1 MTSLYRVLKSE
12 REDSS
17 KALKYE
23 IYKELSLEEEP
34 EAGAEGQVPEEP
46 ESSGADSILEEAARQ
61 AERILDAAR
70 KGADK
75 IKEDAW
81 QEAFAQGEEEGY
93 KEGIRKALEENRL
106 RFEEEMAQLQERIAR
121 YVKEVGEEKD
131 KLLEKYIDDL
141 KNIALSIGE
150 KIVQT
155 SLRTSEDVVERMIL
169 AATEKLKKAAWAK
182 VYIGSGR
189 ETLDIQG
196 DAEFLRSLSKMA
208 ESVKVIMM
216 DEEEKGTC
224 IVELP
229 DEIIDISVGTQ
240 LENIKEILNNARL

>member
-1 MTSLYRVLKSE
+1 
-12 REDSS
+12 
-17 KALKYE
+17 
-23 IYKELSLEEEP
+23 
-34 EAGAEGQVPEEP
+34 
-46 ESSGADSILEEAARQ
+46 
-61 AERILDAAR
+61 
-70 KGADK
+70 
-75 IKEDAW
+75 
-81 QEAFAQGEEEGY
+81 
-93 KEGIRKALEENRL
+93 
-106 RFEEEMAQLQERIAR
+106 
-121 YVKEVGEEKD
+121 
-131 KLLEKYIDDL
+131 
-141 KNIALSIGE
+141 
-150 KIVQT
+150 
-155 SLRTSEDVVERMIL
+155 MIL

>member
-1 MTSLYRVLKSE
+1 MTSLYRVLKSQ
-12 REDSS
+12 EDNCSH
-17 KALKYE
+17 ALKYDL
-23 IYKELSLEEEP
+23 YKELSLEQDPAAEEKTSEDLEQP
-34 EAGAEGQVPEEP
+34 GP
-46 ESSGADSILEEAARQ
+46 DRILDEAARQ

-70 KGADK
+70 KGADR
-75 IKEDAW
+75 IKEEAW
-81 QEAFAQGEEEGY
+81 QEAFRQGEEEGY
-93 KEGIRKALEENRL
+93 KEGIRKAMEENSRH
-106 RFEEEMAQLQERIAR
+106 FEEELERLQEKISN
-121 YVKEVGEEKD
+121 YVKGVGEEKE

-155 SLRTSEDVVERMIL
+155 SLRTSEDVIERMVL
-169 AATEKLKKAAWAK
+169 AATDKLKKAAWAK
-182 VYIGSGR
+182 IYIGSGR
-189 ETLDIQG
+189 QPLDIQG
-196 DAEFLRSLSKMA
+196 DAEFLHSLSKLA
-208 ESVKVIMM
+208 DSVKVIMM

>member
-1 MTSLYRVLKSE
+1 MTSLYRVLKNQGTDCSE
-12 REDSS
+12 ASEYD
-17 KALKYE
+17 L
-23 IYKELSLEEEP
+23 YKELSLERDTEAAEEI
-34 EAGAEGQVPEEP
+34 AAEKQDDLEP
-46 ESSGADSILEEAARQ
+46 DNILDEAARQ

-81 QEAFAQGEEEGY
+81 QEAFRQGQDEGY
-93 KEGIRKALEENRL
+93 KEGTRKAMEENRIRL
-106 RFEEEMAQLQERIAR
+106 DEELELLQERIAR
-121 YVKEVGEEKD
+121 YIKEVGEEKD

-155 SLRTSEDVVERMIL
+155 SLRTSEDVIERMIL

-182 VYIGSGR
+182 IYIGSGR

-196 DAEFLRSLSKMA
+196 DAEFLRSLSKLA
-208 ESVKVIMM
+208 DSVKVIMM

>member
-1 MTSLYRVLKSE
+1 MTSLYRVLKSQ
-12 REDSS
+12 EDNNSH
-17 KALKYE
+17 ALKFDMF
-23 IYKELSLEEEP
+23 KELSLEEEP
-34 EAGAEGQVPEEP
+34 AAGDEAAEDPD
-46 ESSGADSILEEAARQ
+46 ESGPDSILDEAARQ
-61 AERILDAAR
+61 AERILNAAR

-81 QEAFAQGEEEGY
+81 QEAFRQGEEEGY
-93 KEGIRKALEENRL
+93 KEGIRRAMEENSS
-106 RFEEEMAQLQERIAR
+106 RFEEELEMLQDKISN
-121 YVKEVGEEKD
+121 YVKGLGEEKD
-131 KLLEKYIDDL
+131 KILEKYIDDL

-155 SLRTSEDVVERMIL
+155 SLKTSEDVIERMIL

-182 VYIGSGR
+182 IYIGSGR
-189 ETLDIQG
+189 EPLDIQG
-196 DAEFLRSLSKMA
+196 DAEFLHSLSKLA
-208 ESVKVIMM
+208 DSVKVIMM

-229 DEIIDISVGTQ
+229 DEIIDISVGAQ